1 MEMQTGN
8 HLLLKGGTVIDPAQ
22 SLHAVADVAVRDG
35 YIAAVGTDL
44 PVEGATTIDVTG
56 QYVFPGLID
65 LHTHIC
71 WGFTDIGLVPDD
83 VCPQAGVTTIVDA
96 GSSSWPSMGSFRRH
110 VAEPSQTGVLGF
122 SNISLIGI
130 PTAGTPECES
140 LKFINVDRTVA
151 SIADNRDL
159 MVGVK
164 VRLGLRF
171 IGNNGLDPLR
181 LAVEAAAQLN
191 LPVMVHVGNTPCS
204 LGGIMDLLRPGD
216 IITHTY
222 HGHGHG
228 ILDDHRAVWTEVVE
242 GQKRGIV
249 MDVGHG
255 AGSFRFDVAQAAF
268 ERGFFPDVI
277 STDLYTSNVHG
288 PVFDLPTTM
297 SKMLNLGM
305 PIDNVVASTTSI
317 PARVIG
323 RPDLGTLRVGASA
336 DIAVFELQEGKFEFQ
351 DSHRD
356 VRVFPRRLMCTRILR
371 DGRM

>member
-1 MEMQTGN
+1 
-8 HLLLKGGTVIDPAQ
+8 
-22 SLHAVADVAVRDG
+22 
-35 YIAAVGTDL
+35 
-44 PVEGATTIDVTG
+44 
-56 QYVFPGLID
+56 
-65 LHTHIC
+65 
-71 WGFTDIGLVPDD
+71 
-83 VCPQAGVTTIVDA
+83 
-96 GSSSWPSMGSFRRH
+96 
-110 VAEPSQTGVLGF
+110 
-122 SNISLIGI
+122 
-130 PTAGTPECES
+130 
-140 LKFINVDRTVA
+140 
-151 SIADNRDL
+151 

-204 LGGIMDLLRPGD
+204 LAGIMDLLRPGD

-242 GQKRGIV
+242 GQKRGMV

-305 PIDNVVASTTSI
+305 PIDTVVAGTTSI